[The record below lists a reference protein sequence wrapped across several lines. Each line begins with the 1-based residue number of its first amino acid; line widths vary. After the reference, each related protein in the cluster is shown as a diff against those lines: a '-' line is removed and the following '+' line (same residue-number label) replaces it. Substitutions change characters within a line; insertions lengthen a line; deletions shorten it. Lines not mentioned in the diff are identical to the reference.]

1 LLGQFDLLEVGL
13 FAMGVVVWPMVTLE
27 ADDALASAAA
37 VAARDPEVEQVVI
50 CTPDKDLGQ
59 CVVGTRVV
67 QMDRRKGTVIDEA
80 GVRAKFGVGP
90 ASIPDYLALVGDS
103 ADGFPGLAGW
113 GAKTTATVLAR
124 YEHLE
129 AIPDAPGQWDLPVR
143 GVAGLAATLA
153 AQRDLALLFRDLATL
168 RTSPPAIDT
177 VEELRWVGPREEFV
191 PLCADVLDFPSL
203 AQRARQL
210 ARARSSP

>member
-1 LLGQFDLLEVGL
+1 
-13 FAMGVVVWPMVTLE
+13 MVTLE

-37 VAARDPEVEQVVI
+37 VAAADPTVERVVI

-67 QMDRRKGTVIDEA
+67 QMDRRKGVVIDEA

-113 GAKTTATVLAR
+113 GAKTTAAVLAR

-129 AIPDAPGQWDLPVR
+129 AIPDAPGQWDVPIR

-168 RTSPPAIDT
+168 RTSPPAMDE
-177 VEELRWVGPREEFV
+177 VEASCAGPARGTSSR
-191 PLCADVLDFPSL
+191 PCAATSSTPPTWPSGP
-203 AQRARQL
+203 AGRGWSVAGRAR
-210 ARARSSP
+210 